1 MSVEKIV
8 VPFPPELL
16 AELQSVS
23 SGDEGHTR
31 SELRQAWN
39 CGEKLASK
47 YLRMAQQAGILK
59 TGWRVSA
66 DISGRP
72 NRIPVYSFVEPK
84 KGKKR

>member
-16 AELQSVS
+16 AELQSCNTS
-23 SGDEGHTR
+23 DEGYTR
-31 SELRQAWN
+31 TELRQAWK

-47 YLRMAQQAGILK
+47 YLRMAQQAGILR
-59 TGWRVSA
+59 TGWRISA

-72 NRIPVYSFVEPK
+72 NRIPVYSFLEQK
-84 KGKKR
+84 KARKR

>member
-16 AELQSVS
+16 AELQAGITS
-23 SGDEGHTR
+23 DEGHTR

-39 CGEKLASK
+39 CGDRLATK
-47 YLRMAQQAGILK
+47 YLRMAQQAGILR
-59 TGWRVSA
+59 TGWRISA

-72 NRIPVYSFVEPK
+72 NRIPVYSFVEQK
-84 KGKKR
+84 KARKR